1 MGHCSGQA
9 RDEDRTEAHLETEK
23 ELEGQLPSL
32 SNDRLLSMLEETASL
47 PVTYKL
53 STTISPPL
61 PNTWEEVILLQM
73 CSS

>member
-9 RDEDRTEAHLETEK
+9 GHEDCTQAHLEMEK

-61 PNTWEEVILLQM
+61 PNTWEEVILLQT